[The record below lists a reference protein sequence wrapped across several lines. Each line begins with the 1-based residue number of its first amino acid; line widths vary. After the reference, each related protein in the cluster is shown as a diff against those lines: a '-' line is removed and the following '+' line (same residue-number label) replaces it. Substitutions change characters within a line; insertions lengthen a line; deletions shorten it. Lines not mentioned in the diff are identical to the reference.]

1 MILGNISP
9 VGDFEAAYAA
19 AIKCWPRGAHHF
31 AAFAFGRIPL
41 DRAIAR

>member
-19 AIKCWPRGAHHF
+19 AIQMLASR
-31 AAFAFGRIPL
+31 
-41 DRAIAR
+41 RASLRSVCF